1 MYRVLTVAREFGSG
15 GVDIARLISERLS
28 WKLLDNALIGR
39 IAEKANVDPEV
50 CRQFDERVDPW
61 MQRLVRNALR
71 HGPPEAPTLVEDSA
85 FLDATATMRLT
96 QGLIREAHQLGD
108 CVIVGRGAQ
117 CLLQRESDVFHVFV
131 YAPWHEKVARVR
143 RRFPQVAKVEELI
156 RATDS
161 QRAEYVRVNY
171 GCSWNDPHLYHMLVC
186 SGIGEDA
193 TASLILAAMTSAG
206 RQ

>member
-28 WKLLDNALIGR
+28 WKLLDNALITR

-131 YAPWHEKVARVR
+131 SAPWREKVGGTG
-143 RRFPQVAKVEELI
+143 F
-156 RATDS
+156 
-161 QRAEYVRVNY
+161 
-171 GCSWNDPHLYHMLVC
+171 
-186 SGIGEDA
+186 
-193 TASLILAAMTSAG
+193 AG
-206 RQ
+206 RGRAYDGEQ